1 MLALLENITNDINA
15 SEGVA
20 GSRMTPRMAH
30 SLGRILATTVPSLR
44 ADAREL
50 VDACVMRGWGMG
62 KNGEMSTVGIH
73 RVLRGEDSAY
83 DVERGGKPSVYGAF
97 VLGLVQPTLPRDVVD
112 PTIPHPLT
120 RSSMSTF
127 ECFVALVATPPP
139 APTSTAKAAAATATK
154 PKKNYGAV
162 GTLRQHVRLVKTMPD
177 YAARKFA
184 LDTYHAA
191 LDEAVHLAGDATEF
205 PLRFHDLKTAFMQSP
220 VFNGFKDDV
229 KAAAQDVYLKC
240 KSWVEYQRLLKQQQP
255 LPDAAT
261 AAEAAD
267 GDDPMASARKKRRT
281 AAVVAAD
288 ASKSGSDQDQEE

>member
-1 MLALLENITNDINA
+1 MLALLESITNDINA
-15 SEGVA
+15 SEGTA
-20 GSRMTPRMAH
+20 GTRMTPRMAH
-30 SLGRILATTVPSLR
+30 MLGRTLGARVPALR

-73 RVLRGEDSAY
+73 RVLRGDDAMY

-97 VLGLVQPTLPRDVVD
+97 VLGLVQPPSPVADALD
-112 PTIPHPLT
+112 PTIPHPLM

-139 APTSTAKAAAATATK
+139 PPSGPAPADASTTKAAK

-191 LDEAVHLAGDATEF
+191 LDEAVHLARDATEF

-220 VFNGFKDDV
+220 VFNGFKDDI

-240 KSWVEYQRLLKQQQP
+240 KSWVEYQRLLQQQP
-255 LPDAAT
+255 SPDAA
-261 AAEAAD
+261 AATGD
-267 GDDPMASARKKRRT
+267 DDPMASSRKKRRT
-281 AAVVAAD
+281 AAVD
-288 ASKSGSDQDQEE
+288 ASKSGSEAEEEDEAA